1 MQHPEYSKNPLIP
14 VVMCGGSGTRLWPL
28 SRALFPKQFV
38 RLTSPLSLFQE
49 AIQRASYALQA
60 MPQSNASSPIFVVC
74 NEEHRF
80 LVIGQLEDLGMPQ
93 AQLLLEP
100 SGRNT
105 APALTLGALA
115 ALEYGQ
121 KGRKGHEDDK
131 DHEAM
136 DPVLLVM
143 PADQT
148 IEDNSAFAQAI
159 QKAYEVARSQD
170 TIVTLGIQPSHAE
183 TGYGYIEPEGS
194 GSDSSQSSNISNTQA
209 NAVRPVVQFVEK
221 PDAQLAQQY
230 FREGKMLWNA
240 GIFVVRAS
248 VWTRALAGHRPDILQ
263 AVKAAWDKK
272 TSERMP
278 VGLRGAQPIH
288 ASASSSASSSSNA
301 NKNTDTSANEA
312 SHVLISR
319 PQAELFRDVP
329 SESIDYAV
337 MEHCSK
343 GEVSASVVG
352 LNAGWNDLGSWE
364 SVWKTLEK
372 DPQGNARLG
381 DALFENSRD
390 CLVSSNGRLVSVV
403 GLEKVVVVET
413 PDAVLVANHSQ
424 SQSIKQLVERLGSN
438 QRSERDIHRK
448 VHRPWGWYD
457 SIDEDEGFK
466 VKRILVK
473 PGASLS
479 LQKHARR
486 AEHWV
491 VVRGE
496 ARVQVGENEFL
507 LQANQSTYI
516 PKGEVHRLSNPGVE
530 PLEIIEVQSGDYLGE
545 DDIVRLEDVYGRSS
559 S

>member
-1 MQHPEYSKNPLIP
+1 MQHPLVP

-38 RLTSPLSLFQE
+38 RLTTNASLFQE
-49 AIQRASYALQA
+49 AVQRACYAMQA
-60 MPQSNASSPIFVVC
+60 CPAKDGTELSPDGEPILIVC

-80 LVIGQLEDLGMPQ
+80 LVLGQLEEIGVHQ
-93 AQLLLEP
+93 AKLILEP
-100 SGRNT
+100 TGRNT

-115 ALEYGQ
+115 SIQG
-121 KGRKGHEDDK
+121 GHQATFQDI
-131 DHEAM
+131 

-148 IEDNSAFAQAI
+148 IEDVSAFAQSI

-170 TIVTLGIQPSHAE
+170 TIVTLGIRPSHAE
-183 TGYGYIEPEGS
+183 TGYGYIEPQGAETS
-194 GSDSSQSSNISNTQA
+194 E
-209 NAVRPVVQFVEK
+209 NAVRPVSQFVEK
-221 PDAQLAQQY
+221 PNTELAQRY
-230 FREGKMLWNA
+230 FSEGKMLWNA
-240 GIFVVRAS
+240 GIFITRAS
-248 VWTRALAGHRPDILQ
+248 VWNKALAGHRPDILK
-263 AVKAAWDKK
+263 AVETAWAKQSIDSL
-272 TSERMP
+272 T
-278 VGLRGAQPIH
+278 VG
-288 ASASSSASSSSNA
+288 SSVG
-301 NKNTDTSANEA
+301 DTKGKQVGVGHSITV
-312 SHVLISR
+312 HR
-319 PQAELFRDVP
+319 PDPELFKQVP

-337 MEHCSK
+337 MEHCAK
-343 GEVSASVVG
+343 GAVSASVVS
-352 LNAGWNDLGSWE
+352 LDAGWNDLGSWE
-364 SVWKTLEK
+364 SVWKTLDK
-372 DPQGNARLG
+372 DTQGNAHLG

-390 CLVSSNGRLVSVV
+390 CLVSANGRLVSVV

-413 PDAVLVANHSQ
+413 PDAVLVADQRQ
-424 SQSIKQLVERLGSN
+424 SQSIKSLVERLGSQ

-457 SIDEDEGFK
+457 SIDEDQGFK
-466 VKRILVK
+466 VKRIMVK

-496 ARVQVGENEFL
+496 AQVQIGEKVFA

-516 PKGEVHRLSNPGVE
+516 PKGEVHRLSNLGHE

-545 DDIVRLEDVYGRSS
+545 DDIVRLEDVYGRGSS
-559 S
+559 